1 FRPATSRTRRRN
13 SGRGWRSMVDAL
25 SGLSSTPVISA
36 TLGYQLVESSLD
48 KQQAAFENSAPVQH
62 DISYF
67 RAAIAKVTSP
77 DDLVKDYRLL
87 KFTLTAFGLDS
98 QINAQAL
105 IKKVL
110 SSDLTDADSL
120 ANKLVDPR
128 FRQLAQAFNFAAG
141 GAAKVQDSSF
151 LDGIVQNYVTVA
163 FEQNAAQ
170 TNPGV
175 RLALYFKRLAPT
187 IKNWYQVL
195 GDVPLYNIMTTT
207 CHVSALGPSN
217 DVDKQ
222 AQVLEKRIGIAN
234 LQDPKFVDRFVS
246 RFLASYDQSN
256 DTSSSSLASLVQP
269 LTQDSTSSIS
279 LAASTI

>member
-1 FRPATSRTRRRN
+1 MIDS
-13 SGRGWRSMVDAL
+13 L
-25 SGLSSTPVISA
+25 SGLISTPVVSA
-36 TLGYQLVESSLD
+36 TVGYELIESSLD
-48 KQQAAFENSAPVQH
+48 KQQAAFEKSPAVQH

-67 RAAIAKVTSP
+67 RNAIAKVTSA

-110 SSDLTDADSL
+110 NSDLTDPDSL
-120 ANKLVDPR
+120 ANKLADPR

-141 GAAKVQDSSF
+141 GASKVQDSSF
-151 LDGIVQNYVTVA
+151 RGSIVNSYVTAA

-175 RLALYFKRLAPT
+175 RLALYFKRMAPT

-195 GDVPLYNIMTTT
+195 GDVPLYKVMTTT
-207 CHVSALGPSN
+207 FNVAALGPTD

-222 AQVLEKRIGIAN
+222 AQFLEKRIGIAN
-234 LQDPKFVDRFVS
+234 LQDPKFVDRFVA
-246 RFLASYDQSN
+246 RFLAMYDQAN
-256 DTSSSSLASLVQP
+256 DTTSSSIVSLVQP
-269 LTQDSTSSIS
+269 LTQDAGSSIS
-279 LAASTI
+279 LAASTILTLATQQR

>member
-1 FRPATSRTRRRN
+1 
-13 SGRGWRSMVDAL
+13 MIDAL
-25 SGLSSTPVISA
+25 SGLSTTPVVSA
-36 TLGYQLVESSLD
+36 TVGYELIESSLD
-48 KQQAAFENSAPVQH
+48 KQQAAFENSPTVQH

-67 RAAIAKVTSP
+67 RSAIAKVTSA

-98 QINAQAL
+98 QINSQAL

-110 SSDLTDADSL
+110 NSDLSDPDSL
-120 ANKLVDPR
+120 ANKLADPR
-128 FRQLAQAFNFAAG
+128 FRQLAQGFNFAAG
-141 GAAKVQDSSF
+141 GASKVQNSSF
-151 LDGIVQNYVTVA
+151 VDGIVQNYVTVA
-163 FEQNAAQ
+163 FEQNSAQ

-175 RLALYFKRLAPT
+175 RLALYFKRMAPT

-195 GDVPLYNIMTTT
+195 GDVPLYNVMTTT
-207 CHVSALGPSN
+207 FHVSALGPSN

-222 AQVLEKRIGIAN
+222 AQFLEKRIGIAN

-256 DTSSSSLASLVQP
+256 DTSGSSIASLVQP

-279 LAASTI
+279 LAASTILTLATQRG

>member
-1 FRPATSRTRRRN
+1 
-13 SGRGWRSMVDAL
+13 MIDAL
-25 SGLSSTPVISA
+25 SGLSTTPVVSA
-36 TLGYQLVESSLD
+36 TVGYELIESSLD
-48 KQQAAFENSAPVQH
+48 KQQAAFENSPAVQH

-67 RAAIAKVTSP
+67 RSAIAKVTSA

-110 SSDLTDADSL
+110 NSDLSDPNSL
-120 ANKLVDPR
+120 ANKLADPR

-141 GAAKVQDSSF
+141 GASKVQDSAFQDSV
-151 LDGIVQNYVTVA
+151 VQNYVTAA

-175 RLALYFKRLAPT
+175 RLALYFKRMAPT
-187 IKNWYQVL
+187 ITSWYQVL
-195 GDVPLYNIMTTT
+195 GDVPLYKVMTTT
-207 CHVSALGPSN
+207 FNVQALGPSD

-222 AQVLEKRIGIAN
+222 SQFLEKRVGIAN
-234 LQDPKFVDRFVS
+234 LQDPKFVDRFVT
-246 RFLASYDQSN
+246 RFLTMYDQAN
-256 DTSSSSLASLVQP
+256 DTSSSGIVSLVQP
-269 LTQDSTSSIS
+269 LAQDPSSSIS
-279 LAASTI
+279 LAASTILTLATQQS

>member
-1 FRPATSRTRRRN
+1 MT
-13 SGRGWRSMVDAL
+13 DAL

-48 KQQAAFENSAPVQH
+48 KQQAAFEKSGAVQN

-67 RAAIAKVTSP
+67 RTAIAKVTSA
-77 DDLVKDYRLL
+77 DDLVKNYRLL

-98 QINAQAL
+98 QINSQGL

-110 SSDLTDADSL
+110 NSDLGDSDSL

-141 GAAKVQDSSF
+141 GASKTQDSSF
-151 LDGIVQNYVTVA
+151 VDGIVQKYVTAA

-170 TNPGV
+170 TNPGI
-175 RLALYFKRLAPT
+175 RLALYFKRMAPSIT
-187 IKNWYQVL
+187 NWYQVL
-195 GDVPLYNIMTTT
+195 GDVPLYNVMKTTF
-207 CHVSALGPSN
+207 HVSALGPSD

-222 AQVLEKRIGIAN
+222 AAFLEKRIGIAN
-234 LQDPKFVDRFVS
+234 LKDPKFVDRFVS
-246 RFLASYDQSN
+246 RFLASYDQAN
-256 DTSSSSLASLVQP
+256 DTTASSVASLLVQP
-269 LTQDSTSSIS
+269 LTQDSTSTIS
-279 LAASTI
+279 LAASTILTLATQRR